1 MSDSSVQINTIRN
14 RSGSRL
20 TVVLTVVGLILVV
33 AIAGGIAG
41 FTAWRNSVSAS
52 NDRVTPDSM
61 PAFTVPVD
69 VPSPVAAANAAPSV
83 NDLRETVAALQSTQ
97 KQILDEI
104 GNIKQKI
111 AFEQGE
117 RKLLNAQLGSL
128 SLRLEELSAVSAAIA
143 ESPPTEQSQKRTAK
157 SR

>member
-1 MSDSSVQINTIRN
+1 
-14 RSGSRL
+14 
-20 TVVLTVVGLILVV
+20 
-33 AIAGGIAG
+33 
-41 FTAWRNSVSAS
+41 
-52 NDRVTPDSM
+52 M

-111 AFEQGE
+111 AAEQGE
-117 RKLLNAQLGSL
+117 RKLLTAQLGSL
-128 SLRLEELSAVSAAIA
+128 SLRLDELSAVSASIA
-143 ESPPTEQSQKRTAK
+143 ESASTEQSQKRRAK